1 MPEAESITPR
11 TSGEQP
17 GEAGDSATTCALE
30 GTEYATETDMTD
42 TVTIKGT
49 SEGLV
54 ITIGSGPLNSVLE
67 EMEARLSAKASF
79 FVGGRVALRV
89 GDRALSAE
97 QLQTIG
103 GILERIGVTL
113 WAVESEHPATH
124 AATQELGLETQLHPV
139 LIPAGQAPEELLEQD
154 MAGILVHR
162 TLRSGQAL
170 HHAGHVTLIGDVN
183 PGAEVIAGGDI
194 VVWGKL
200 RGIAHAGA
208 MGNESSVICA
218 LELAPSQIRIGEH
231 IARPPERSRPPNVPE
246 IASVQE
252 DGIVVE
258 RWMKGGW
265 SLAVG
270 NLRVQ
275 IGS

>member
-1 MPEAESITPR
+1 MA
-11 TSGEQP
+11 
-17 GEAGDSATTCALE
+17 
-30 GTEYATETDMTD
+30 D

-54 ITIGSGPLNSVLE
+54 INLGPGPLSSILE
-67 EMEARLSAKASF
+67 EMETRLRSKASF

-89 GDRALSAE
+89 GDRALSTG

-103 GILERIGVTL
+103 DTLEKLGVTL
-113 WAVESEHPATH
+113 WAVESEHPATY
-124 AATQELGLETQLHPV
+124 AAAQELGLETQLHPV
-139 LIPAGQAPEELLEQD
+139 LIPSVHTQGEMLEQETS
-154 MAGILVHR
+154 GILVHR

-183 PGAEVIAGGDI
+183 PGAEIIAGGDI

-208 MGNESSVICA
+208 MGDESSVICA

-231 IARPPERSRPPNVPE
+231 IARPPERSRPPKVPE

-258 RWMKGGW
+258 RWTKGGW

-270 NLRVQ
+270 SLRVQ